1 MQDQGDE
8 RIPRTARDALIIEL
22 LGDLGSIHDQIKNL
36 PAEIEKAVG
45 GSLTVIAD
53 AVEDAEKTTL
63 QLAQSI
69 DIRKD
74 TVTRDIDIA
83 VQNSLEKHAAQTFS
97 KMDEKVKNLQHKI
110 NRFELADPKG
120 RRLSLILAVT
130 IVLLIF
136 LSSAAIYGIYS
147 GANTKIDEL
156 NFIIST
162 QDKMEKK
169 GLSVLSPEA
178 RSQYQSAIQNTQSN

>member
-22 LGDLGSIHDQIKNL
+22 LGDLGSIHDQIKSL
-36 PAEIEKAVG
+36 PAEIEKAVS

-74 TVTRDIDIA
+74 IVTRDIDIA
-83 VQNSLEKHAAQTFS
+83 VKNSLEKHAAETFS

-110 NRFELADPKG
+110 NSFELADPKG
-120 RRLSLILAVT
+120 RRLSLILAITV
-130 IVLLIF
+130 VLLIF
-136 LSSAAIYGIYS
+136 LSSAATYGIYS
-147 GANTKIDEL
+147 GAHTKIEEL

-178 RSQYQSAIQNTQSN
+178 RSQYQSAIQNNHSN